1 MIEVNEGEIQ
11 TEAMLMGA
19 QEDVLRGLVPK
30 VIFKGEKEKMV
41 PEELRE

>member
-11 TEAMLMGA
+11 TEVMLMGA

-30 VIFKGEKEKMV
+30 VIKGEKEKMV